1 MNERKEE
8 TKGKRTNAE
17 RQPGLGKSLD
27 KESFTISPPPHIK
40 EKIAT
45 PQAMYDVVIALI
57 PAFLVAIY
65 FFGLNAIITVA
76 VAVIFACLSEIGAR
90 KLFGKKPSLGDGSAI
105 VTGVLLAFTLPP
117 TTPWWMVVVG
127 SFVAIVIAKEVFGGL
142 GANIFN
148 PALIGRAFL
157 MASWTVPMTTW
168 VKPLWWEA
176 TSFADIL
183 YGKLDTGFRLS
194 SLTSGT
200 LTLDA
205 ITSPTPL
212 ALVKPGLKIAETL
225 PTYASLFFGNI
236 GGSLGETSALALL
249 IGGLYLLYKGHITW
263 HIPVSYIATV
273 GILMA
278 LLGQDPL
285 YHILAGGLILGAFF
299 MATDWVTSPITNRGR
314 VIFGI
319 GAGVLVV
326 AIRLWGGYPEG
337 VAYSILLMNAAT
349 PLIDKYVKPRRFG
362 QVMMEAK

>member
-1 MNERKEE
+1 MNKMEGEVGK
-8 TKGKRTNAE
+8 KGTGAE
-17 RQPGLGKSLD
+17 KQPDLEKTLAE
-27 KESFTISPPPHIK
+27 KASFTISPPPHIK
-40 EKIAT
+40 EKVAT

-65 FFGLNAIITVA
+65 FFGLNVIITVA
-76 VAVIFACLSEIGAR
+76 IAVIFACFSEVIAR
-90 KLFGKKPSLGDGSAI
+90 KLFGKKPSLSDGSAI
-105 VTGVLLAFTLPP
+105 VTGVLLAFTLPA

-168 VKPLWWEA
+168 VKPLWWQA
-176 TSFADIL
+176 TSFVDIL
-183 YGKLDTGFRLS
+183 QGKLDTGFKLI
-194 SLTSGT
+194 SLTSGK
-200 LTLDA
+200 LDA

-212 ALVKPGLKIAETL
+212 ALVKPGLKVAETL
-225 PTYASLFFGNI
+225 PTYTNLFFGNI

-273 GILMA
+273 GVLMA
-278 LLGQDPL
+278 LLGHDPF

-349 PLIDKYVKPRRFG
+349 PLIDKYVKPKRFG
-362 QVMMEAK
+362 QVVVEAK